1 MTETTNRAT
10 RVTPD
15 DRTAPPADRFP
26 VAGGRRTWQA
36 VRESL
41 NLSRAAL
48 ASGVAVLLVASLV
61 GFVAPVALGRLV
73 DVVSSR
79 GTDGDVVVLVVVMV
93 VAAAVGG
100 ALNGLAYSL
109 TAGVME
115 TGLARL
121 RERMVRRALTLPWSV
136 VERAGTGDLVSRASN
151 DVRQVADTGPRVV
164 NALTTALLTIALTFI
179 AMAGVN
185 PWFALALLLILPVHI
200 VTVRWYLRTVPGLYV
215 SERAALADSSR
226 ALLSGLRG
234 HHTVLAYG
242 LNYQHIAGVA
252 TTSWATAEWSIRAR
266 RMVNRFFSR
275 LNFAEFLGMSALL
288 LTGFWLVRR
297 DAASLGEA
305 TTAVLFFLRLFNPI
319 NQLLFVVDDM
329 QSAAASLSRIVGVID
344 VPGARDVAPDSLS
357 PPRTES
363 ADHADCQGIRVA
375 FETAPVRVRDLTF
388 HYEGGPDVLH
398 RIDLTLSRGEEVALV
413 GTTGAGKS
421 TLAGLI
427 CGLHEPVGGEVSVAA
442 PPVLLTQE
450 THVFNAS
457 LRENLTLARPEA
469 TDEDVLAACRRVGA
483 DAGLVRMLPQGLDT
497 PVGAGG
503 LLLTGQQTQLL
514 ALARLVLLDPTVAV
528 LDEATAEA
536 GSSAA
541 DQLDAAAAAALSG
554 RTALVVAHRLSQ
566 AARTDRVVV
575 LEHGRIV
582 EEGTHADLAA
592 GTGRYAELWRAW
604 IRHRAP
610 LADLAPEQGE

>member
-1 MTETTNRAT
+1 MTETTNQAT
-10 RVTPD
+10 AAATD
-15 DRTAPPADRFP
+15 KPAARFP
-26 VAGGRRTWQA
+26 VAGGRRTWKV

-41 NLSRAAL
+41 NLSPSALVFGDAVLIVAAL
-48 ASGVAVLLVASLV
+48 V
-61 GFVAPVALGRLV
+61 GLVAPVALGRLV
-73 DVVSSR
+73 DVVSQR
-79 GTDGDVVVLVVVMV
+79 GTDRDVVLLAVAMI
-93 VAAAVGG
+93 VAALVGG
-100 ALNGLAYSL
+100 VLNGFTYSL
-109 TAGVME
+109 TAGALE

-121 RERMVRRALTLPWSV
+121 RERMVRRALRLPWSV
-136 VERAGTGDLVSRASN
+136 VERAGTGDLVSRASS
-151 DVRQVADTGPRVV
+151 DVRQVAATGPQVV
-164 NALTTALLTIALTFI
+164 NALTSALLTIVLTFF

-185 PWFALALLLILPVHI
+185 LWFALALLVILPVH
-200 VTVRWYLRTVPGLYV
+200 VLTVRWYLRTVPGLYV
-215 SERAALADSSR
+215 AERAALADSSR

-234 HHTVLAYG
+234 RDTVLAYR
-242 LNYQHIAGVA
+242 LHYQHIAGVA
-252 TTSWATAEWSIRAR
+252 TTSWATAEWSIQAR

-288 LTGFWLVRR
+288 LTGFWLVQRN
-297 DAASLGEA
+297 AASLGEA

-344 VPGARDVAPDSLS
+344 VPASEPEPVPPPRPDGS
-357 PPRTES
+357 PPV
-363 ADHADCQGIRVA
+363 H
-375 FETAPVRVRDLTF
+375 VRELTF
-388 HYEGGPDVLH
+388 HYDGGPDVLH
-398 RIDLTLSRGEEVALV
+398 GIDLTLSPGEQVALV

-427 CGLHEPVGGEVSVAA
+427 CGLYEPVSGQVSVAA
-442 PPVLLTQE
+442 APVLLTQE

-457 LRENLTLARPEA
+457 LRENFTLARPEA
-469 TDEDVLAACRRVGA
+469 TDEEVLAACRRVGA
-483 DAGLVRMLPQGLDT
+483 DTGLVRALPDGLDT

-503 LLLTGQQTQLL
+503 LPLTGQQTQLL
-514 ALARLVLLDPTVAV
+514 ALARLVLLDPAVAV

-541 DQLDAAAAAALSG
+541 DQLDSGAASALSG

-566 AARTDRVVV
+566 AARTDRVLV

-592 GTGRYAELWRAW
+592 GTGRYAQLWRAW
-604 IRHRAP
+604 TRHRRAP
-610 LADLAPEQGE
+610 GDPASDQAR

>member
-1 MTETTNRAT
+1 MTETTNASPS
-10 RVTPD
+10 VTAD
-15 DRTAPPADRFP
+15 DRTPAPAARFP
-26 VAGGRRTWQA
+26 VASGRRTWQA

-41 NLSRAAL
+41 NLSRTAL
-48 ASGVAVLLVASLV
+48 ASGVAVLVVACLV

-73 DVVSSR
+73 DVVSAR
-79 GTDGDVVVLVVVMV
+79 GTDGDVVALVVVMA
-93 VAAAVGG
+93 VAAVIGG

-164 NALTTALLTIALTFI
+164 NALTTALLTIGLTI
-179 AMAGVN
+179 VAMAGVN
-185 PWFALALLLILPVHI
+185 PWFALALLLILPVHV
-200 VTVRWYLRTVPGLYV
+200 VTVRWYQRTVPDLYV
-215 SERAALADSSR
+215 SERAAEAESSR

-234 HHTVLAYG
+234 HDTVLAYG

-275 LNFAEFLGMSALL
+275 LNFAEFLGMAALL

-297 DAASLGEA
+297 DAATIGEA

-344 VPGARDVAPDSLS
+344 VPGVRDEDPESTS
-357 PPRTES
+357 PTPAEAADP
-363 ADHADCQGIRVA
+363 ADHTG
-375 FETAPVRVRDLTF
+375 TAPVLVRDLTF

-398 RIDLTLSRGEEVALV
+398 RIDLTLAPGEEVALV

-427 CGLHEPVGGEVSVAA
+427 CGLHEPVDGEVSVAA
-442 PPVLLTQE
+442 APVLLTQE

-457 LRENLTLARPEA
+457 LRENLTLVRPEA
-469 TDEDVLAACRRVGA
+469 SDEGVLAACRRVGA
-483 DAGLVRMLPQGLDT
+483 DTGLVQMLPDGLDT

-604 IRHRAP
+604 TRHRAP
-610 LADLAPEQGE
+610 LADLTQETGE

>member
-1 MTETTNRAT
+1 VTETTNRAT
-10 RVTPD
+10 
-15 DRTAPPADRFP
+15 PAIASERSAAAARFP
-26 VAGGRRTWQA
+26 VAGGRRTWDA

-41 NLSRAAL
+41 NLSRRE
-48 ASGVAVLLVASLV
+48 LVAGDLVLVIACLV
-61 GFVAPVALGRLV
+61 GFVAPIALGRLV
-73 DVVSSR
+73 DVVSSAH
-79 GTDGDVVVLVVVMV
+79 GTDTEVVGLFAAM
-93 VAAAVGG
+93 VAAAVVGG
-100 ALNGLAYSL
+100 ALNGFTYSL
-109 TAGVME
+109 TAGAME
-115 TGLARL
+115 AGLARL

-151 DVRQVADTGPRVV
+151 DVRQVADAGPRVV
-164 NALTTALLTIALTFI
+164 NALTTALLTIVLTFV

-185 PWFALALLLILPVHI
+185 PWFALALLVILPVHVI
-200 VTVRWYLRTVPGLYV
+200 TVRWYLRTVPGLYV
-215 SERAALADSSR
+215 AERAALADSSR
-226 ALLSGLRG
+226 SLLSGLRG
-234 HHTVLAYG
+234 HDTVIAYR

-252 TTSWATAEWSIRAR
+252 STSWATAEWSIRAR

-288 LTGFWLVRR
+288 LTGFWLVHR

-344 VPGARDVAPDSLS
+344 VPGASDLDLESL
-357 PPRTES
+357 PPP
-363 ADHADCQGIRVA
+363 HADSA
-375 FETAPVRVRDLTF
+375 TTAGHEATVRVRDLRF
-388 HYEGGPDVLH
+388 HYQGGPDVLH
-398 RIDLTLSRGEEVALV
+398 RIDLTLSHGEHVALV

-427 CGLHEPVGGEVSVAA
+427 CGLHEPVDGEVSVAA

-514 ALARLVLLDPTVAV
+514 ALARLVLLDPAVAV

-541 DQLDAAAAAALSG
+541 DELDAAAAAALSG

-582 EEGTHADLAA
+582 EQGTHADLAA
-592 GTGRYAELWRAW
+592 GTGRYAGLWRAW
-604 IRHRAP
+604 SRHRAP
-610 LADLAPEQGE
+610 LSDRVREPGEGDR